1 MGEWTDYLD
10 VIADTAGS
18 VLDVIDGDYAR
29 VTLGALRQKETLS
42 SQLRRS

>member
-1 MGEWTDYLD
+1 MRTKTYGQEDG
-10 VIADTAGS
+10 TAGS